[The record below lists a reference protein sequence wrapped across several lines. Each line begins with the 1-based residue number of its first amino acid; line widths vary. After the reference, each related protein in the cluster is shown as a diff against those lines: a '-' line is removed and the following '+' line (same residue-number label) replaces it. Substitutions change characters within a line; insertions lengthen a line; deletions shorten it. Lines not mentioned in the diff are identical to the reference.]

1 MFGLWLGVRV
11 RFGIRLRVIVRVR
24 FRVSVRVMVRVWV
37 SVRVRIIRS
46 SIYEA
51 LITAGISHALLKTGQ
66 FVITLGDTKILISRL
81 HYIVNVRT

>member
-1 MFGLWLGVRV
+1 MVRVRV
-11 RFGIRLRVIVRVR
+11 RFGIGY
-24 FRVSVRVMVRVWV
+24 RVSIRVMVRVWV

-51 LITAGISHALLKTGQ
+51 LITAGTSHALLKTGQ

-81 HYIVNVRT
+81 HYIVNVNKYLSK